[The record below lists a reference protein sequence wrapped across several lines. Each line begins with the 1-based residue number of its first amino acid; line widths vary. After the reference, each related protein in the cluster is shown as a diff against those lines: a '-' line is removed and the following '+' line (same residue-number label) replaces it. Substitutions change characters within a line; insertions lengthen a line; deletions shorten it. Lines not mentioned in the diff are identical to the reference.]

1 MATDRDR
8 VFKLEQ
14 LEPEPEEE
22 DVDPDFM
29 ETLGFVTQQRKDTAV
44 SAAAVVKANR

>member
-14 LEPEPEEE
+14 FEPEPEEE
-22 DVDPDFM
+22 DVDSEFI
-29 ETLGFVTQQRKDTAV
+29 ETLGFMTQQQTLTKRTHNED
-44 SAAAVVKANR
+44 SY